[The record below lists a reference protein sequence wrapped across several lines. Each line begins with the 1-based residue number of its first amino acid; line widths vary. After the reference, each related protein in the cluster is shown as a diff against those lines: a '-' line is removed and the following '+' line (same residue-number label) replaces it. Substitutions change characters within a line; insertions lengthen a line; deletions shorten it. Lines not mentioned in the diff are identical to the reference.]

1 MQSFLRTAFSLEN
14 TSYWLLVIWCIGAGL
29 LLYKMPKVQ
38 LLVQGKV
45 EHRWYWLTA
54 IMLVFPYI
62 LWTGYR
68 GIFVDTGAYIR
79 HFMESSS
86 ELSSIPKMILNDEK
100 DWGFYTLMVL
110 AKAAGIRSYQT
121 FFLIIATVQLLCMI
135 YIFRRYSTD
144 MWISFFVF
152 IASTDYMSWMQNGI
166 RQFTA
171 VCILFAAFELLVQ
184 KKYIW
189 FTIVTLIASTIHG
202 SSLLMLPFAYVMV
215 GPALNRKTYLMVA
228 AVALMIPFTD
238 TVSPILEQLLS
249 DTQYNDVMTGDIWAN
264 DDGTNIIRVLV
275 YSVPALIALLGH
287 RYLRSSN
294 DRAANMCI
302 NASMITMAVYLVS
315 SVTSGI
321 YIGRIPI
328 YTTLHGY
335 TVLPWLIDQI
345 FEKTSAR
352 LIKLLMVMFYLA
364 FFVYQMKE
372 WQLILN

>member
-1 MQSFLRTAFSLEN
+1 MQSLLRTAFSLEN

-29 LLYKMPKVQ
+29 VLYKMPKEQ

-54 IMLVFPYI
+54 MMLVFPYI

-110 AKAAGIRSYQT
+110 TKAAGIRSYQT

-189 FTIVTLIASTIHG
+189 FTIVTLIVSTIHG

-215 GPALNRKTYLMVA
+215 GPALNRKTYLMIA
-228 AVALMIPFTD
+228 AVALLIPFTD
-238 TVSPILEQLLS
+238 TVSPMMEQLLS

-275 YSVPALIALLGH
+275 YSVPALIALFGH
-287 RYLRSSN
+287 RYLRGSN
-294 DRAANMCI
+294 DPVADMCI

>member
-1 MQSFLRTAFSLEN
+1 MQSLVKTAFSLEN

-29 LLYKMPKVQ
+29 VLYKMPKEQ

-54 IMLVFPYI
+54 MMLVFPYI

-110 AKAAGIRSYQT
+110 AKAAGINSYQT

-215 GPALNRKTYLMVA
+215 GPALNRKTYLMIA
-228 AVALMIPFTD
+228 AVALMIPFAD
-238 TVSPILEQLLS
+238 TVSPVLEQLLS

-287 RYLRSSN
+287 RYLRCSN
-294 DRAANMCI
+294 DRAVNMCI
-302 NASMITMAVYLVS
+302 NASMITMAVYFVS

>member
-1 MQSFLRTAFSLEN
+1 MQSLLNTAFSLEN

-29 LLYKMPKVQ
+29 VLYMMPKTQ

-86 ELSSIPKMILNDEK
+86 ELSSIPKMILNDDK
-100 DWGFYTLMVL
+100 DWGFYSLMVL
-110 AKAAGIRSYQT
+110 AKAAGINSYQT

-144 MWISFFVF
+144 LWISFFIF

-287 RYLRSSN
+287 RHLRSSN

>member
-1 MQSFLRTAFSLEN
+1 MQSLLRTAFSLEN

-29 LLYKMPKVQ
+29 VLYKMPKEQ

-45 EHRWYWLTA
+45 EHRWYWFTA
-54 IMLVFPYI
+54 MMLVFPYI

-215 GPALNRKTYLMVA
+215 GPALNRKTYLMIA
-228 AVALMIPFTD
+228 AVALLIPFTD
-238 TVSPILEQLLS
+238 TVSPMMEQLLS

-275 YSVPALIALLGH
+275 YSVPALIALFGH
-287 RYLRSSN
+287 RYLRGSN
-294 DRAANMCI
+294 DHVANMCI